1 MMNQKEKVKLMF
13 DYLQGT
19 IWTSDV
25 ETGEPLT
32 GIDIID
38 DDKILPELNLRC
50 SELYSECYEFDID
63 NQPCTF
69 STDKKL
75 HKLLTITI
83 SERFCRGV
91 PKIVGKYGKDAIQIE
106 KNRIIVTILFEKLG
120 VNEFKVSNK
129 VSNKVSKKL
138 NKTQQ
143 NIISTMR
150 DNPNITVNQLMII
163 TGLSEPGVKKNL
175 KQLKEF
181 GFISRI
187 GANKN
192 GY

>member
-1 MMNQKEKVKLMF
+1 MFLIFLLYFVIRVKDQDEKGFYSGVSLPVNDILASIF
-13 DYLQGT
+13 LQ
-19 IWTSDV
+19 
-25 ETGEPLT
+25 
-32 GIDIID
+32 
-38 DDKILPELNLRC
+38 LR
-50 SELYSECYEFDID
+50 
-63 NQPCTF
+63 
-69 STDKKL
+69 
-75 HKLLTITI
+75 I
-83 SERFCRGV
+83 SERSGRGV

-106 KNRIIVTILFEKLG
+106 KNRIIVTIPFEKLG

-143 NIISTMR
+143 NIISAMR
-150 DNPNITVNQLMII
+150 DNPNITINQLMII

-175 KQLKEF
+175 KQLKES

-192 GY
+192 GYWEVLK

>member
-163 TGLSEPGVKKNL
+163 TGLSEPSVKKNL